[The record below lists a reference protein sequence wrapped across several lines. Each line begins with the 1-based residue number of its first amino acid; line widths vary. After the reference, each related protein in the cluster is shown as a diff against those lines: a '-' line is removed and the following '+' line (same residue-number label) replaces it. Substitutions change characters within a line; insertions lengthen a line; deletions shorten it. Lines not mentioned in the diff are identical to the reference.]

1 MTDKQLANELSVD
14 DILDGI
20 DLVETPHSFT
30 SLAEQYLDFYEEV
43 KEMEGALKVQ
53 KDILDQIKQEL
64 IEEMDQLGMK
74 TFDGLQSVNLTRSKR
89 QFIKVN
95 DFKGLTNYIEQIL
108 DEPLS
113 EYGSFKFDNDK
124 LKILVDKA
132 KEVMLRESKPLT
144 EVLPKGIELGFTDII
159 TVKEKKK

>member
-1 MTDKQLANELSVD
+1 MMEKELD
-14 DILDGI
+14 ELDF
-20 DLVETPHSFT
+20 DLVETPTSFT

-64 IEEMDQLGMK
+64 IEEMDGLGMK
-74 TFDGLQSVNLTRSKR
+74 TFDGLESVNLTRSKR
-89 QFIKVN
+89 QFIKVS
-95 DFKGLTNYIEQIL
+95 DYKGLTNYIEQEL

-132 KEVMLRESKPLT
+132 KEVMLRENVPLT